1 MLTLHHVGQGRV
13 TLVVDA
19 DSADIIATLILL
31 KREVEKVYGSTIKL
45 TISGG
50 QEAYLLAKEI
60 ADAGVGV
67 LQTLAKPFPSDWQGR
82 RM

>member
-1 MLTLHHVGQGRV
+1 M
-13 TLVVDA
+13 VVDT

-31 KREVEKVYGSTIKL
+31 KREVENAYSNSIKL

-67 LQTLAKPFPSDWQGR
+67 LQTLSKPYPGDWQGH

>member
-1 MLTLHHVGQGRV
+1 M
-13 TLVVDA
+13 TLVVDT

-31 KREVEKVYGSTIKL
+31 KREVEKVYESTVKL

-50 QEAYLLAKEI
+50 QEAYLLAKEV

-67 LQTLAKPFPSDWQGR
+67 LQTFSRPYPGNWQGQ